1 MKGGQAT
8 LMTRAKWL
16 LIGGETLAGKEIR
29 ELVEA
34 RKLPIELVLAS
45 AEASERI
52 LTESDGELFVIAPL
66 DAATV
71 GESAVIILAGAAA
84 THTLA
89 REMVL
94 AAKSRPVL
102 VDATGALGDLP
113 EARLC
118 APVLEHMPAR
128 GKNLVYVPAHPVSL
142 ALARILKALK
152 ATPPAESVATVFE
165 PASERG
171 KAGIDELHKQTI
183 NLFNFQ
189 AMPKEVFDTQ
199 VAFNLLPRWG
209 DDAPV
214 TLASVQA
221 RIEDE
226 LASLAG
232 PLGLEPSSVRLVQAP
247 VFHSYVMS
255 VWLRFESAGV
265 NSGALTKALAEAGF
279 EVRDSDLEPG
289 SNSGVAGQSGMTVSD
304 VAVDRT
310 NPRAFWLWVA
320 FDNLRARADNALLT
334 AALLSREVKQ

>member
-1 MKGGQAT
+1 
-8 LMTRAKWL
+8 MTRAKWL

-29 ELVEA
+29 ELVEE
-34 RKLPIELVLAS
+34 RKLPIDLALAS

-66 DAATV
+66 DAVAVEEATV
-71 GESAVIILAGAAA
+71 VILAGATA
-84 THTLA
+84 THSLA
-89 REMVL
+89 REMVK
-94 AAKSRPVL
+94 AAKDRPVL
-102 VDATGALGDLP
+102 VDATGALEDLP

-118 APVLEHMPAR
+118 APVLEHMPER
-128 GKNLVYVPAHPVSL
+128 GENYIYVPAHPVAL
-142 ALARILKALK
+142 ALARILKALRD
-152 ATPPAESVATVFE
+152 TPAVESVATVFE

-189 AMPKEVFDTQ
+189 ALPKEVFDAQ
-199 VAFNLLPRWG
+199 LAYNLLPRWG
-209 DDAPV
+209 EDAPG
-214 TLASVQA
+214 TLVSIQS

-232 PLGLEPSSVRLVQAP
+232 PLGLKPSSVKLVQAP

-255 VWLRFESAGV
+255 VWLRFESSSINAGTV
-265 NSGALTKALAEAGF
+265 SKALAGAGF
-279 EVRDSDLEPG
+279 EVRGDDVEPG

-304 VAVDRT
+304 IAADRT
-310 NPRAFWLWVA
+310 NARAFWLWVA

-334 AALLSREVKQ
+334 AALLSREVKK

>member
-1 MKGGQAT
+1 
-8 LMTRAKWL
+8 MTRAKWL

-29 ELVEA
+29 ELVEE
-34 RKLPIELVLAS
+34 RKLPIELALAS

-66 DAATV
+66 DAVAVEEATV
-71 GESAVIILAGAAA
+71 VILAGATA
-84 THTLA
+84 THSLA
-89 REMVL
+89 REMVK
-94 AAKSRPVL
+94 AAKDRPIL
-102 VDATGALGDLP
+102 VDATGALEDLP

-128 GKNLVYVPAHPVSL
+128 GENFIYVPAHPVAL

-152 ATPPAESVATVFE
+152 ATPAVESVATVFE

-189 AMPKEVFDTQ
+189 PLPKEVFDTQ
-199 VAFNLLPRWG
+199 VAYNLLPRWG
-209 DDAPV
+209 EDSAG
-214 TLASVQA
+214 AQS

-226 LASLAG
+226 LASLCG
-232 PLGLEPSSVRLVQAP
+232 PLGLRPSSIKLVQAP

-255 VWLRFESAGV
+255 VWLRFESAAINAGTV
-265 NSGALTKALAEAGF
+265 SKALAEAGF
-279 EVRDSDLEPG
+279 EVRGDDVEPG

-304 VAVDRT
+304 IAADRT
-310 NPRAFWLWVA
+310 NSRAFWLWVA

-334 AALLSREVKQ
+334 AALLSREVKK

>member
-1 MKGGQAT
+1 
-8 LMTRAKWL
+8 MTRAKWL

-66 DAATV
+66 DAAAV
-71 GESAVIILAGAAA
+71 EESTVIILAGATA
-84 THTLA
+84 THRLA

-94 AAKSRPVL
+94 AAKERPVL
-102 VDATGALGDLP
+102 VDATGALEDLP

-118 APVLEHMPAR
+118 APVLEHMPGR
-128 GKNLVYVPAHPVSL
+128 GENFVYVPAHPAAL
-142 ALARILKALK
+142 ALARILKAMK
-152 ATPPAESVATVFE
+152 ETPAVESVATVFE

-171 KAGIDELHKQTI
+171 KAGIDELHRQTI

-189 AMPKEVFDTQ
+189 NLPKEVFDAQ
-199 VAFNLLPRWG
+199 AAFNLLPRWG

-214 TLASVQA
+214 SLDSVQS

-226 LASLAG
+226 LASLTG
-232 PLGLEPSSVRLVQAP
+232 PLDLIPSSVRLVHAP

-255 VWLRFESAGV
+255 VWLRFES
-265 NSGALTKALAEAGF
+265 SGFDAKAISKALAAAGF
-279 EVRDSDLEPG
+279 EVRDSDVEPG
-289 SNSGVAGQSGMTVSD
+289 SNSGVAGQSGITVSD
-304 VAVDRT
+304 VIADRA

-334 AALLSREVKQ
+334 AALLSRELKK

>member
-1 MKGGQAT
+1 
-8 LMTRAKWL
+8 MTRAKWL
-16 LIGGETLAGKEIR
+16 LVGGETLAGKEIR
-29 ELVEA
+29 EMVEE
-34 RKLPIELVLAS
+34 RKLPVELTLAS

-66 DAATV
+66 DASTV
-71 GESAVIILAGAAA
+71 KESTVIILAGATA
-84 THTLA
+84 THRLA

-94 AAKSRPVL
+94 AAKHRPAL
-102 VDATGALGDLP
+102 VDATGALEDLP

-118 APVLEHMPAR
+118 APVLEHMPKR
-128 GKNLVYVPAHPVSL
+128 GKSFIYVPAHPVAL

-152 ATPPAESVATVFE
+152 ETPAAESVATVFE

-171 KAGIDELHKQTI
+171 KAGIDELHKQSI

-189 AMPKEVFDTQ
+189 TLPKEVFDAQ
-199 VAFNLLPRWG
+199 AAFNLLPRWG
-209 DDAPV
+209 DDASDS
-214 TLASVQA
+214 LASVQSH
-221 RIEDE
+221 IEDQ

-232 PLGLEPSSVRLVQAP
+232 PLGLTPSSVRLIQAP

-265 NSGALTKALAEAGF
+265 DVEVISRALAKAGF
-279 EVRDSDLEPG
+279 EVRGNDVEPG
-289 SNSGVAGQSGMTVSD
+289 SNSGVAGQSGVTISD
-304 VAVDRT
+304 VAADRT

-334 AALLSREVKQ
+334 AALLTREVKK

>member
-1 MKGGQAT
+1 
-8 LMTRAKWL
+8 MTRAKWL

-29 ELVEA
+29 ELVED
-34 RKLPIELVLAS
+34 RKLPIDLVLAS

-66 DAATV
+66 DAAAV
-71 GESAVIILAGAAA
+71 GEAAVIILAGATA
-84 THTLA
+84 THILA

-94 AAKSRPVL
+94 ASKDGPLL
-102 VDATGALGDLP
+102 VDATGALEDLP

-118 APVLEHMPAR
+118 APVLDHMPSR
-128 GKNLVYVPAHPVSL
+128 GRNLIYVPAHPVAL

-152 ATPPAESVATVFE
+152 ATPAVESVATVFE

-189 AMPKEVFDTQ
+189 AMPKAVYDAQ
-199 VAFNLLPRWG
+199 VSFNLLPRWG
-209 DDAPV
+209 EDAPES
-214 TLASVQA
+214 LAAVQS

-232 PLGLEPSSVRLVQAP
+232 PLNLKPSSLRLVQAP

-255 VWLRFESAGV
+255 VWLRFESTGVEAG
-265 NSGALTKALAEAGF
+265 AITKALAEAGF
-279 EVRDSDLEPG
+279 EVRGNDVEPG
-289 SNSGVAGQSGMTVSD
+289 SNSGVAGQSGITISD
-304 VAVDRT
+304 VALDRT
-310 NPRAFWLWVA
+310 NPRACWLWVA

-334 AALLSREVKQ
+334 AAMLSREVKR

>member
-1 MKGGQAT
+1 
-8 LMTRAKWL
+8 MTRAKWL

-66 DAATV
+66 DATAVKESTV
-71 GESAVIILAGAAA
+71 VILAGATA
-84 THTLA
+84 THRLA
-89 REMVL
+89 REMVM
-94 AAKSRPVL
+94 AARNRPVL
-102 VDATGALGDLP
+102 VDATGALEDLP

-118 APVLEHMPAR
+118 APVLEHMPGR
-128 GKNLVYVPAHPVSL
+128 GKNFIYVPAHPVAL

-152 ATPPAESVATVFE
+152 AAPAVESVATVFE

-189 AMPKEVFDTQ
+189 SLPKEVFDTQ
-199 VAFNLLPRWG
+199 AAFNLLPRWG
-209 DDAPV
+209 DDAPIS
-214 TLASVQA
+214 LASVES

-232 PLGLEPSSVRLVQAP
+232 PLGLTPSSVRLVQAP

-255 VWLRFESAGV
+255 VWLRFESAGMDA
-265 NSGALTKALAEAGF
+265 GAISKALAEAGF
-279 EVRDSDLEPG
+279 EVRDNDVEPG

-304 VAVDRT
+304 VAADRT
-310 NPRAFWLWVA
+310 NSRAFWLWVA

-334 AALLSREVKQ
+334 AALLSQEVKR